1 MGVKCRRAHGTEWYG
16 ERSAEAHRPCGRNFN
31 PVAYPEPPAHNI
43 KRRHSGTLGWRRHE
57 IGGAVMVEDRKAF
70 EQRQQNIILKDR
82 RRLMVSGVRHVES
95 FNEECIVLDT
105 ENGLLVIRGAGLHIN
120 KLNVETSELDVE
132 GDICAMEYLDEG
144 VPQRKGGFFSG
155 LFR

>member
-1 MGVKCRRAHGTEWYG
+1 M
-16 ERSAEAHRPCGRNFN
+16 AE
-31 PVAYPEPPAHNI
+31 E
-43 KRRHSGTLGWRRHE
+43 
-57 IGGAVMVEDRKAF
+57 RKAF
-70 EQRQQNIILKDR
+70 DQRQQNVILKDR

-105 ENGLLVIRGAGLHIN
+105 DLGILVVKGIGLHIN

-132 GDICAMEYLDEG
+132 GDVGSFEYLDSG
-144 VPQRKGGFFSG
+144 TPQRKGGFFSG

>member
-1 MGVKCRRAHGTEWYG
+1 LKEVLKMA
-16 ERSAEAHRPCGRNFN
+16 
-31 PVAYPEPPAHNI
+31 
-43 KRRHSGTLGWRRHE
+43 
-57 IGGAVMVEDRKAF
+57 EDRKAF

-95 FNEECIVLDT
+95 FNEENIVLDT
-105 ENGLLVIRGAGLHIN
+105 ELGILVVRGIGLHIN

-132 GDICAMEYLDEG
+132 GDIGACEYLDG
-144 VPQRKGGFFSG
+144 GTPQRKGGFFSG